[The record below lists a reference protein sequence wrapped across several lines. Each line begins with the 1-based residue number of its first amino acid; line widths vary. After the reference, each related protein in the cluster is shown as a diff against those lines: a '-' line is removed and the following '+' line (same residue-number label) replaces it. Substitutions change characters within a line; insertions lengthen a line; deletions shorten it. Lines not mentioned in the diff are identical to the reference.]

1 MKFVC
6 LKCETYMTFEKV
18 EKPAEGSLGVFFE
31 CPSCQSR
38 FSMVTN
44 PGETQMVSSLGVQLG
59 GRTEAP
65 KPLEMTRG
73 GLEENVSAGAGQMAA
88 YLNEKIQG
96 GQPAAAKAPAASA
109 APASTSAP
117 GTSSEGGGCPFSAMV
132 AQMGLGSTGATGT
145 QAPPAGEQ
153 LLWTP
158 DAQEKLAKLPSFVQ
172 PMVKSSVETYAR
184 KNGFTTVTLQ
194 VMDDSKN
201 ASTEGIRWTPEAQQR
216 LDNIPDFIRPMAR
229 REIER
234 LVKER
239 GGSEIT
245 AQVMEEAKEKFMK
258 FM

>member
-59 GRTEAP
+59 GRTVDHT
-65 KPLEMTRG
+65 PLEMTRG
-73 GLEENVSAGAGQMAA
+73 GLQDNVSAGMGQMAA

-96 GQPAAAKAPAASA
+96 GQPAASA
-109 APASTSAP
+109 AAPSAP
-117 GTSSEGGGCPFSAMV
+117 SSGSDSSSEGGGCPFSAIV
-132 AQMGLGSTGATGT
+132 AQMGLGSSSSTGT
-145 QAPPAGEQ
+145 TAPTGEQ

-184 KNGFTTVTLQ
+184 KSGFMTVTLQ

-201 ASTEGIRWTPEAQQR
+201 SSTEGIRWTPEAQQR

-245 AQVMEEAKEKFMK
+245 AEVMEEAKEKFMK